1 MKQVIRQKYTN
12 AELLEIVKKAN
23 EKAKALNVPL
33 SKRIFNEYCR
43 INYGSMLIGII
54 SKQFSISAAQRDGW
68 SAVLKQIGIEPPKK
82 FSAESIIDH
91 LYELYIEKG
100 KQPTEEDIAKSGM
113 SLSTVYRYFGKT
125 SNAIK
130 SMYEAKGVEQEYNL
144 PSNVAA
150 IRKLDRAGDSLR
162 HLPIGLE
169 ESPVNEQ
176 GVVLLFGKIHFAI
189 GFPSIIKVQ
198 QDFPDCKAYSI
209 RVRGQRH
216 RANIEFKY
224 KSSSYYRSKRSAE
237 QWEDKVNYLVCWEH
251 DCKSFNQKIKFV
263 QVIALKDELKKKEVI
278 EVIKSHYSG
287 KLQVVEELI

>member
-1 MKQVIRQKYTN
+1 MKQVIRQKYSN

-33 SKRIFNEYCR
+33 SKRIFNEYCK

-54 SKQFSISAAQRDGW
+54 SKQFSMSKAQRDGW
-68 SAVLKQIGIEPPKK
+68 SVVLNQIGIEPPKK

-91 LYELYIEKG
+91 LYKLYIEKG

-113 SLSTVYRYFGKT
+113 SLSTVSRYFGKT

-130 SMYEAKGVEQEYNL
+130 SMYEAKRVEQEYNL

-150 IRKLDRAGDSLR
+150 IRKIDRAGDSLR

-176 GVVLLFGKIHFAI
+176 GVVLLFGKVHFAI
-189 GFPSIIKVQ
+189 GFPTIIKVQ
-198 QDFPDCKAYSI
+198 QDFPDCKAYSNL
-209 RVRGQRH
+209 GDRH

-224 KSSSYYRSKRSAE
+224 KSSSYYRSRRSVE

-251 DCKSFNQKIKFV
+251 DCKSFNQKIKSV
-263 QVIALKDELKKKEVI
+263 RVIALKDELKKKEVI
-278 EVIKSHYSG
+278 EVIKSHYNG
-287 KLQVVEELI
+287 KLQIVEEFI